1 MSLRKTLTA
10 WGRLL
15 RLPNL
20 LTVPGDPLVGFV
32 IVAGVGFSW
41 SSPALWASMGASV
54 LLYAAGLIHNDL
66 CDLDEDRRE
75 RPNRPLACGA
85 ISKRSAIAVM
95 ILLVAEAMGV
105 IVVASGA
112 HCAIPLLVCVLLAS
126 AILAYNA
133 LLKRWVVP
141 GAIAMG
147 FCRGLS
153 FLLGG
158 VIALPY
164 ASQEASRNP
173 ILIFCFMSVFILI
186 WVSYIAGVTIL
197 ASRETKPQRL
207 GASRYLPGAP
217 LTLILGLLVAALVT
231 SVFDRFEDITSM
243 QTDDILPLLWTQRWR
258 LLWPAIWMIATI
270 NAASPIWKLR
280 GIAQP
285 ADIQRMIG
293 RLIRNLLLIQAAMLF
308 WAEQWQA
315 GIVFLILHPIHARLA
330 RWFYAS

>member
-1 MSLRKTLTA
+1 MSMRKTLTA

-32 IVAGVGFSW
+32 IVAGAGFSW
-41 SSPALWASMGASV
+41 ANPALWAAMGASV
-54 LLYAAGLIHNDL
+54 LLYASGLIQNDL
-66 CDLDEDRRE
+66 CDLAEDRRE

-85 ISKRSAIAVM
+85 ISKQSAIAVM
-95 ILLVAEAMGV
+95 ILLVAAAMGV
-105 IVVASGA
+105 VVVACGA
-112 HCAIPLLVCVLLAS
+112 HWVNPLLACVLLAS

-133 LLKRWVVP
+133 LFKRWVVP

-147 FCRGLS
+147 LCRGLS
-153 FLLGG
+153 ILLG
-158 VIALPY
+158 VATALPY
-164 ASQEASRNP
+164 ASEEATKDP
-173 ILIFCFMSVFILI
+173 IAIFGFMSVFSLI

-207 GASRYLPGAP
+207 GGSRYLPGLP
-217 LTLILGLLVAALVT
+217 LALILGTAVIFEIYLVT
-231 SVFDRFEDITSM
+231 MIENISLAERVSTPGSLWLVIW
-243 QTDDILPLLWTQRWR
+243 LL
-258 LLWPAIWMIATI
+258 ATI